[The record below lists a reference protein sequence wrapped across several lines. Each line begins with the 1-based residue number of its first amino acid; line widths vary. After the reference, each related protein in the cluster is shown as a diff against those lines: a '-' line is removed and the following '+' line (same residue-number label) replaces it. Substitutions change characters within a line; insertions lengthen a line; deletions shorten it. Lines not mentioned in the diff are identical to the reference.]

1 MNCFKK
7 TPRLGLLNLLVMMV
21 LFPFTAQSQ
30 QTRRIPLTLEEVVE
44 TAREQSQASLI
55 AKHNFLAS
63 YWQFRSYKA
72 KLLPSL
78 NLNASL
84 GQYNRSITALQNSQ
98 TGEFNYIVNNN
109 MNNNLS
115 LSVNQSIAPTGGTLS
130 LITSLSRLD
139 QFSSQNPV
147 TYTSQPVKINYSQP
161 IKAYNSLKWE
171 KTIEPL
177 NFEKAKRE
185 YLERLEDVNITA
197 VSLFFSVLS
206 AQINLDMALKNL
218 ENTELSLD
226 IAKERFEI
234 GTISRNDVLTLNLR
248 LINSRLDIGDKQLE
262 LEMSKLNLRTF
273 LGFNES
279 VELVL
284 ITPEQ
289 TPDLTLNYEDV
300 YSRSIEN
307 SSYVMGNELL
317 LLGAEQSVARAKS
330 STGLQANLFAN
341 FGLNQRGENL
351 SKAYSNPMDQ
361 EVVGLSLTLPILDW
375 GMGKGNVKLA
385 RSREE
390 VIRTQVEQSMTQYK
404 QDVLIKVM
412 QFNKLNDQCNISLQA
427 DSIAKLSFDIANERF
442 RNGTITVIE
451 LNSAQNDMT
460 SAASRYIAD
469 LGNYWKNYYN
479 IRKLSLYDYLTG
491 EGVNV
496 NFDLLTEN

>member
-1 MNCFKK
+1 M
-7 TPRLGLLNLLVMMV
+7 
-21 LFPFTAQSQ
+21 
-30 QTRRIPLTLEEVVE
+30 
-44 TAREQSQASLI
+44 
-55 AKHNFLAS
+55 
-63 YWQFRSYKA
+63 
-72 KLLPSL
+72 
-78 NLNASL
+78 
-84 GQYNRSITALQNSQ
+84 
-98 TGEFNYIVNNN
+98 
-109 MNNNLS
+109 
-115 LSVNQSIAPTGGTLS
+115 
-130 LITSLSRLD
+130 
-139 QFSSQNPV
+139 
-147 TYTSQPVKINYSQP
+147 
-161 IKAYNSLKWE
+161 KWE

-218 ENTELSLD
+218 ENTELTLD
-226 IAKERFEI
+226 VAKERFEI

-289 TPDLTLNYEDV
+289 TPDLILNYEDV

-330 STGLQANLFAN
+330 STGLQANFFAN

-390 VIRTQVEQSMTQYK
+390 VIRTQVEQSITQYK

-479 IRKLSLYDYLTG
+479 IRKLSLYDYLTE
-491 EGVNV
+491 EGVSV